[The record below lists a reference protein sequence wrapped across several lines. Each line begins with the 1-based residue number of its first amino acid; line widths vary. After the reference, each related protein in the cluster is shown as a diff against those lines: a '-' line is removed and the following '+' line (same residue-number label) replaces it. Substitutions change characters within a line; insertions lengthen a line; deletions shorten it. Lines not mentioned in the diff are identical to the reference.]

1 MKEYGKWL
9 FAFYFLLALGGVMT
23 VYEAIAGEGI
33 MFALLLLLDAG
44 FLFLITAFWL
54 QLRRKGIQSD
64 AKISRILGR
73 DAKEALSI
81 GEVGIITYNEEYE
94 ATWVSD
100 YLRPFFPNLV
110 NHKLTVVIDGIK
122 DLFQSDIDSV
132 VCMYNGNTFEFIHK
146 EDSSVLFARN
156 ISELERY
163 KKMIAQ
169 NSIVVGTLTLDN
181 YSEYLSYDNE
191 ALINDINTRIRTPL
205 LAWAK
210 EMHILMRRTRSDR
223 YLLVLD
229 SEILTSMR
237 KKNFPIL
244 QKIKDAANKSDLSM
258 TISAAFVSDQPS
270 FLEIDRLLNEL
281 TELVQSRG
289 GDQIAIKKGE
299 NPVEFIGGNSE
310 KSTQRSKARVRTV
323 GASLQDVIRSSQKVF
338 ILGHVN
344 TDYDAMGAA
353 LAASNWVRALG
364 KDPYIVLK
372 DVPRDSQ
379 LSDTMNAY
387 SSTILSRHR
396 FITEEQALEMADDK
410 KDLLV
415 LVDHSNPAISSGKEL
430 LKRDIR
436 KVIIDHHRRNAEAS
450 QENVLVS
457 YIEPE
462 ASSTCELMTE
472 LLESSTVS
480 IPIYEMEATIMYLG
494 IVVDTSRFKQHTSER
509 TFQAAATLRSWGAN
523 ANRAEQALQVD
534 YSAYRRKAQMIE
546 KAKLYRDKYLIDI
559 LDEPVSRTM
568 LSKISDELLSFK
580 GCSAAFTIG
589 INENNGSVAVSA
601 RSDGSVNVQKIME
614 KMNGGGHFTAA
625 ALERENAT
633 VEEVAAQLQ
642 DLLDEEEE

>member
-1 MKEYGKWL
+1 M
-9 FAFYFLLALGGVMT
+9 
-23 VYEAIAGEGI
+23 
-33 MFALLLLLDAG
+33 
-44 FLFLITAFWL
+44 
-54 QLRRKGIQSD
+54 
-64 AKISRILGR
+64 
-73 DAKEALSI
+73 
-81 GEVGIITYNEEYE
+81 
-94 ATWVSD
+94 
-100 YLRPFFPNLV
+100 
-110 NHKLTVVIDGIK
+110 
-122 DLFQSDIDSV
+122 
-132 VCMYNGNTFEFIHK
+132 
-146 EDSSVLFARN
+146 
-156 ISELERY
+156 
-163 KKMIAQ
+163 
-169 NSIVVGTLTLDN
+169 
-181 YSEYLSYDNE
+181 
-191 ALINDINTRIRTPL
+191 
-205 LAWAK
+205 
-210 EMHILMRRTRSDR
+210 
-223 YLLVLD
+223 
-229 SEILTSMR
+229 
-237 KKNFPIL
+237 
-244 QKIKDAANKSDLSM
+244 
-258 TISAAFVSDQPS
+258 
-270 FLEIDRLLNEL
+270 
-281 TELVQSRG
+281 
-289 GDQIAIKKGE
+289 
-299 NPVEFIGGNSE
+299 
-310 KSTQRSKARVRTV
+310 
-323 GASLQDVIRSSQKVF
+323 F

-396 FITEEQALEMADDK
+396 CITEEQALEMADDK

-614 KMNGGGHFTAA
+614 K
-625 ALERENAT
+625 
-633 VEEVAAQLQ
+633 
-642 DLLDEEEE
+642 